1 MNKTF
6 GKKRKTDFIVS
17 KKENTI
23 RTAWTGDNGPGV
35 IIQINYKDFM
45 KFVKKVQ
52 ERHKYFSGKKCL
64 HKKYSH
70 FTHLSP
76 DVSFFMVKK

>member
-1 MNKTF
+1 MNKKF
-6 GKKRKTDFIVS
+6 GKRTKTDFIVS

-23 RTAWTGDNGPGV
+23 YGVWAGDESPQV

-64 HKKYSH
+64 HKKYPH

-76 DVSFFMVKK
+76 DVSFFFVRK